1 MRLGED
7 CVNCFMVK
15 FGRFNGVKNYIPE
28 FVLIGGLFVW
38 YLIWANS
45 IAFCNAPD
53 EWMKWQLI
61 DYVFKTG
68 IYPPGY
74 EPSLIDPIYGN
85 TYAFEPAISYLLG
98 AGMVKLTS
106 LFTQDHTA
114 YITAARMVSVLF
126 SCGTVFLLFRIGN
139 RLFKKPLAWLMV
151 LAVALLPQYT
161 FMSSYIN
168 NDMFGI
174 FCGALII
181 YFWIRGLDSGWATK
195 DVIGLAIGFGL
206 CLISYY
212 FAYPY
217 LLMSIILFAASMIHF
232 TRKKKF
238 GITGG
243 VITKKLIIILV
254 IVFAIAGWYFIRNAV
269 LYNGDIF
276 AMDSSSALAER
287 YAAPDMRPSVRPTPQ
302 NMGISLPEMIFGMN
316 WADTSLLSFFAV
328 FGNMTVSA
336 AKWLF
341 VLFLIIAGA
350 GAVFSLNFKRMAAA
364 KVESKLLMAALILS
378 AAGVILISLYYSYT
392 ADFQPQGRYL
402 MQAVI
407 PFAVVFCMG
416 WQNIGDILRKKVN
429 FEISYVVMAVIIFI
443 NIYCYF
449 SYIQPGLQTL
459 PFA

>member
-1 MRLGED
+1 
-7 CVNCFMVK
+7 MVRSR
-15 FGRFNGVKNYIPE
+15 RFEGIKNYIPE
-28 FVLIGGLFVW
+28 FVLILGLFFW

-45 IAFCNAPD
+45 IEFCNAPD

-68 IYPPGY
+68 LYPPGY
-74 EPSLIDPIYGN
+74 EPSLIDPVYGN

-98 AGMVKLTS
+98 AGMVKITS
-106 LFTQDHTA
+106 LFTQDHAA

-126 SCGTVFLLFRIGN
+126 SCGTVFLLFRIGK
-139 RLFKKPLAWLMV
+139 RLFPKPVAWLMV

-174 FCGALII
+174 FCGALIV
-181 YFWIRGLDSGWATK
+181 YFWIRGLDSGWAAK
-195 DVIGLAIGFGL
+195 DIIGLAVGCGL

-217 LLMSIILFAASMIHF
+217 LLMSIILFMASIIYFM
-232 TRKKKF
+232 RKRRF
-238 GITGG
+238 GLTGG
-243 VITKKLIIILV
+243 GVAKKLIIILI

-302 NMGISLPEMIFGMN
+302 NMGVSLPEMIFGMH
-316 WADTSLLSFFAV
+316 WADTSLQSFFAV
-328 FGNMTVSA
+328 FGNMNVAA

-341 VLFLIIAGA
+341 VIFLIVAGA
-350 GAVFSLNFKRMAAA
+350 GAVFSLNFKRIAAA
-364 KVESKLLMAALILS
+364 KAESKLFMTALILS
-378 AAGVILISLYYSYT
+378 AVGVVLISLYYSYT

-407 PFAVVFCMG
+407 PFAVVFCIG
-416 WQNIGDILRKKVN
+416 WQNIGGLLQKKVK
-429 FEISYVVMAVIIFI
+429 FEISYALIALIVFI

-449 SYIQPGLQTL
+449 AYIQPGLKTL
-459 PFA
+459 AFA